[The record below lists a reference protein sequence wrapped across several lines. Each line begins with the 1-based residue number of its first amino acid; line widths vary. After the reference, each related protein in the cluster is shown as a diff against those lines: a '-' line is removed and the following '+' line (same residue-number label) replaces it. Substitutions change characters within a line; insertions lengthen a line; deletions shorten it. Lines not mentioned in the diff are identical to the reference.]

1 MSRYTN
7 KTQLW
12 IVDNITPLNRFN
24 SEWQL
29 IYPVLQQIYKNVK
42 FKINLICIE
51 NNVSKLNFSESVK
64 YQANLNLKLFDS
76 IDSITNRDIVIFTDA
91 RTALIHTIYEY
102 FILKGIR
109 PYLVGIWNDGYFNLT
124 SPIRKLYNLKNLS
137 YAPIDYERSISKI
150 YDLNL
155 VTSKSHLSEFKQS
168 GLYKSK
174 LINLPFKFLKDSYR
188 LNGFSELF
196 STKTD
201 IILYNS
207 ADLREDNINMLSRH
221 YQILKDETGFE
232 FFDISTIKTHDL
244 VSNMSLLS
252 RSKLMVSLDGVN
264 ISPTAVYHAALM
276 GIVTILPENHL
287 IKSLG
292 YPEALLLNRTEI
304 THNKLYRYMRYMS
317 TVKDKIS
324 DVIENHQ
331 KYIDDILSVLD
342 THFEADQFLTL
353 IENIK
358 KIKNNGKRRKHM
370 VGGEIPTKND

>member
-1 MSRYTN
+1 
-7 KTQLW
+7 
-12 IVDNITPLNRFN
+12 
-24 SEWQL
+24 
-29 IYPVLQQIYKNVK
+29 
-42 FKINLICIE
+42 
-51 NNVSKLNFSESVK
+51 
-64 YQANLNLKLFDS
+64 
-76 IDSITNRDIVIFTDA
+76 
-91 RTALIHTIYEY
+91 
-102 FILKGIR
+102 
-109 PYLVGIWNDGYFNLT
+109 
-124 SPIRKLYNLKNLS
+124 
-137 YAPIDYERSISKI
+137 
-150 YDLNL
+150 
-155 VTSKSHLSEFKQS
+155 
-168 GLYKSK
+168 
-174 LINLPFKFLKDSYR
+174 
-188 LNGFSELF
+188 
-196 STKTD
+196 
-201 IILYNS
+201 
-207 ADLREDNINMLSRH
+207 
-221 YQILKDETGFE
+221 
-232 FFDISTIKTHDL
+232 
-244 VSNMSLLS
+244 MSLLS